1 MATVVSSL
9 HQPAHHID
17 SFDGIR
23 GVAILLVLIM
33 HAGWFDTGWVRVDLF
48 FVLSGFLITG
58 ILRRTRT
65 EPFYWRRFY
74 IKRATRIL
82 PPLLLAVPAAAPV
95 WPQAPL
101 AGAARYLSGFAN
113 VVDMTRC

>member
-1 MATVVSSL
+1 MATMVSSL
-9 HQPAHHID
+9 RQQAHHID

-33 HAGWFDTGWVRVDLF
+33 HAGWFDTGWVGADLF
-48 FVLSGFLITG
+48 FVLSGFLITR
-58 ILRRTRT
+58 ILRKSRS

-82 PPLLLAVPAAAPV
+82 PPLLLGIAVAAV
-95 WPQAPL
+95 
-101 AGAARYLSGFAN
+101 F
-113 VVDMTRC
+113 

>member
-1 MATVVSSL
+1 RE
-9 HQPAHHID
+9 AHHID

-23 GVAILLVLIM
+23 GLAILMVLIG
-33 HAGWFDTGWVRVDLF
+33 HAGWFNNGWMGVDLF

-58 ILRRTRT
+58 ILRRSRT

-82 PPLLLAVPAAAPV
+82 PPLVLGIALTACLWPHASAIGLVGYLLS
-95 WPQAPL
+95 L
-101 AGAARYLSGFAN
+101 GN
-113 VVDMTRC
+113 VIDITRW